1 MMALRDFFARP
12 FAYID
17 SINKFENKEATPDMG
32 ATLNKKERLPQL
44 DIYRALAI
52 LGVLHVHATSFA
64 TVDAIDSRFYY
75 IINFLNIFFKY
86 GTPSFIFLS
95 SFVLFYNYADR

>member
-1 MMALRDFFARP
+1 MIALRDFFARP
-12 FAYID
+12 SLYID
-17 SINKFENKEATPDMG
+17 SMKILEIKEATPDMS

-64 TVDAIDSRFYY
+64 TVDAIDSR
-75 IINFLNIFFKY
+75 
-86 GTPSFIFLS
+86 
-95 SFVLFYNYADR
+95 